1 MASKMKK
8 FSTPVGAIMSCL
20 TMTLFFSFFMVRTL
34 QLKNSDDPDL
44 TMIEIASEQDY
55 INLHELNFFFAI
67 VYNLFDL
74 VVSTLRCLCLRKNR
88 SLLRND
94 TSGEIQQYY

>member
-1 MASKMKK
+1 
-8 FSTPVGAIMSCL
+8 
-20 TMTLFFSFFMVRTL
+20 MVRTL

-67 VYNLFDL
+67 KKIDLVYNLFDL

-94 TSGEIQQYY
+94 TSGEIQEYY